1 MHAIMAVVILL
12 DRYTFFETI
21 DDHILLQRC
30 CPLINQRDDRCIKL
44 MFYAEHWGIP
54 FIKNRIMGLKGL
66 AKPGAVRI
74 KIGTVL
80 VLLVNAVSKW

>member
-1 MHAIMAVVILL
+1 
-12 DRYTFFETI
+12 
-21 DDHILLQRC
+21 
-30 CPLINQRDDRCIKL
+30 DDRCIKL